1 LLITE
6 LYTILETPPPV
17 VESGPDIRYQ
27 MVTCWLDSGWTQA
40 CGSWPRSRRWLRTS
54 REIEAAFATLLRDRA
69 DALFVAPDG
78 FFNSRRVQLA
88 IMAARHVIP
97 EVHPLG
103 WTGLRPFKWRP
114 AGRVPLQI

>member
-1 LLITE
+1 MLLITE

-17 VESGPDIRYQ
+17 VESGPHIRYQ

-69 DALFVAPDG
+69 DALFG
-78 FFNSRRVQLA
+78 
-88 IMAARHVIP
+88 HVIP
-97 EVHPLG
+97 ATYSSREYVE
-103 WTGLRPFKWRP
+103 
-114 AGRVPLQI
+114 AGRAHELRNRRC